1 MENIEKIVR
10 KNAERFN
17 MVVIEFSI
25 TGDNIDAILYR
36 KGKDITVGDFEELT
50 RLVQHDLK
58 LIGLEGV
65 YNVNFSTPGLDRV
78 LKDEKE
84 VDIFEGR
91 DARITYV
98 ENGEHTVKEGILRGH
113 NGDNVLFETDSGVI
127 SVPFSSVVR
136 IVLFEKMF
144 EKRKGGKK

>member
-17 MVVIEFSI
+17 MVVIELSV
-25 TGDNIDAILYR
+25 TADNIDAILYR
-36 KGKDITVGDFEELT
+36 KGKDITIGDFEELT

-78 LKDEKE
+78 LKDEKRL
-84 VDIFEGR
+84 IF
-91 DARITYV
+91 
-98 ENGEHTVKEGILRGH
+98 
-113 NGDNVLFETDSGVI
+113 
-127 SVPFSSVVR
+127 
-136 IVLFEKMF
+136 
-144 EKRKGGKK
+144 

>member
-17 MVVIEFSI
+17 MVVIELSV
-25 TGDNIDAILYR
+25 TADNIDAILYR
-36 KGKDITVGDFEELT
+36 KGKDITIGDFEELT
-50 RLVQHDLK
+50 RLVQRDLK

-91 DARITYV
+91 DVRITYV
-98 ENGEHTVKEGILRGH
+98 ENGEHIVKEGILRGH

-127 SVPFSSVVR
+127 SVPFSSVVK